1 MAFLSENHIIK
12 FIKPLFS
19 MDFYQ
24 TIGRYV
30 GLGKLV
36 DRTPIQNRLQLKSF
50 IESRASHIAQ
60 SSLYG
65 YLKTRAGTRFPEM
78 FENPGLLISINMAK
92 WQIYLSCISD
102 LAVYVGSLIYLR
114 TGCSNA
120 QVSKLIGEIVG
131 EIIGEMGLPEDAAG
145 EYPETVEAL
154 KIRVTNTDYTSI
166 TDDESAFSTS
176 PEMLY
181 KWSPIADELKK
192 RDRIIVK
199 NSIRFRWKDIRDRA
213 RNQIDAEGIL
223 KSL

>member
-1 MAFLSENHIIK
+1 MIFPSENRIVR
-12 FIKPLFS
+12 FINPLFS
-19 MDFYQ
+19 MNFYR

-36 DRTPIQNRLQLKSF
+36 DRSPIQNSSQLKSF
-50 IESRASHIAQ
+50 IESRASHVAQ

-78 FENPGLLISINMAK
+78 FENPSLLISINMAK

-102 LAVYVGSLIYLR
+102 LAVYVGGLIYLR
-114 TGCSNA
+114 TDSSNA
-120 QVSKLIGEIVG
+120 QISTLIN
-131 EIIGEMGLPEDAAG
+131 EIINEIIEETGLPEDAAD
-145 EYPETVEAL
+145 EYPETIEIL
-154 KIRVTNTDYTSI
+154 KIRVANTDYTSI

-181 KWSPIADELKK
+181 KWSPIADELKQ
-192 RDRIIVK
+192 RDREIVK
-199 NSIRFRWKDIRDRA
+199 NSIRFRWKEIRA
-213 RNQIDAEGIL
+213 QIRNQIDAEGVL